1 MNRGKYYKTKQDYVT
16 GIKSDYISAPQVD
29 GRMEGWTV
37 LIKKDDV
44 WPCIHVYGKAES
56 SHLLRLPWS

>member
-1 MNRGKYYKTKQDYVT
+1 MSRGKYSKTKQDYVT
-16 GIKSDYISAPQVD
+16 GMKSDYISAPQVD

-44 WPCIHVYGKAES
+44 
-56 SHLLRLPWS
+56 